1 MAKSCDLCGKGSQF
15 GSSIVRHGMEKKKGG
30 IGLHITGVSK
40 RQFRPNVQRV
50 RMVENGSVVRR
61 YACTTCIKSGKVI
74 KP

>member
-50 RMVENGSVVRR
+50 RMVENGSTVRR
-61 YACTTCIKSGKVI
+61 YACTNCIKSGKVV